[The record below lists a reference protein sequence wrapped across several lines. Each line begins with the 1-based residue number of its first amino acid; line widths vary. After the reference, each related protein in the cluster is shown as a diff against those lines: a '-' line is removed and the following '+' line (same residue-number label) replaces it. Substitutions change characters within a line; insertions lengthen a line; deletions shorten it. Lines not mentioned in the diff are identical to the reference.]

1 MPISSTH
8 SSKLLIATL
17 VIIGLLGINIGLH
30 TELFSDVIE
39 QHIFIHLSLPMLIT
53 AILVGSALAMSS
65 AALQIVLNNPL
76 ADPGIIGISSGASL
90 CAGIVIIGGI
100 LPSSA
105 FIWGLPVACFTGA
118 LVSSGLIYVL
128 AKRLALTHSA
138 VILAGIAIS
147 TVCAAAL
154 AWLYIFGDAQATRN
168 LTFWL
173 MGSFQ
178 HASYPILAVA
188 GIIISIGLSALYYRS
203 GALNSLYLGDV
214 NAQLLGIDPQRLTR
228 IVLVICALLVGVSVS
243 IAGSIAFV
251 GLLVPH
257 ILRRLYGSDNRLI
270 IPLSGLVGA
279 GLMLVIVTVNQ
290 ILDGVVLPVSLL
302 TASIG
307 GPIFVWVLFK
317 GHQSSGLHPAMPQTL
332 TTPSTSKGRN

>member
-1 MPISSTH
+1 M
-8 SSKLLIATL
+8 
-17 VIIGLLGINIGLH
+17 
-30 TELFSDVIE
+30 
-39 QHIFIHLSLPMLIT
+39 
-53 AILVGSALAMSS
+53 
-65 AALQIVLNNPL
+65 
-76 ADPGIIGISSGASL
+76 
-90 CAGIVIIGGI
+90 
-100 LPSSA
+100 
-105 FIWGLPVACFTGA
+105 
-118 LVSSGLIYVL
+118 IYLL

-188 GIIISIGLSALYYRS
+188 GGIILLGIGALNYHRS
-203 GALNSLYLGDV
+203 ALNSLYLGDI
-214 NAQLLGIDPQRLTR
+214 NAQLLGIDPLRLTR
-228 IVLVICALLVGVSVS
+228 VVLVICALLVGVSVS

-257 ILRRLYGSDNRLI
+257 ILRRIFGSDNRLI

-279 GLMLVIVTVNQ
+279 ALMLVIVTVNQ
-290 ILDGVVLPVSLL
+290 LLNGVDLPISLL

-307 GPIFVWVLFK
+307 GPIFVWVLFQ
-317 GHQSSGLHPAMPQTL
+317 GQQ
-332 TTPSTSKGRN
+332 R

>member
-1 MPISSTH
+1 MPVSSIQ
-8 SSKLLIATL
+8 SAPVFIAIA
-17 VIIGLLGINIGLH
+17 VIVGLLGLNVGLH
-30 TELFSDVIE
+30 SQLLTDVVE
-39 QHIFIHLSLPMLIT
+39 QHIFINLSLPMLIT
-53 AILVGSALAMSS
+53 AVLVGSALAMSS
-65 AALQIVLNNPL
+65 AALQVVLNNPL

-90 CAGIVIIGGI
+90 CAGIVIIGGV
-100 LPSSA
+100 LPASEL
-105 FIWGLPVACFTGA
+105 IWGLPLACFAGA
-118 LVSSGLIYVL
+118 LLSSGLIYLL

-178 HASYPILAVA
+178 HASYPILAIA
-188 GIIISIGLSALYYRS
+188 GGILILGIGALCLQRN
-203 GALNSLYLGDV
+203 ALNSLYLGDI
-214 NAQLLGIDPQRLTR
+214 NAQLLGIEPQRLTR
-228 IVLVICALLVGVSVS
+228 VVLVICALLVGVSVS

-257 ILRRLYGSDNRLI
+257 ILRRIFGSDNRLI

-279 GLMLVIVTVNQ
+279 ALMLVIVTVNQ
-290 ILDGVVLPVSLL
+290 LLNGVDLPISLL

-317 GHQSSGLHPAMPQTL
+317 GQA
-332 TTPSTSKGRN
+332 R